1 MKRVMS
7 FAFVAV
13 VLCSSGSCSGQTS
26 ASTPEK
32 VFEIVWRTFDERYA
46 LFEVKSI
53 DWGNLG
59 DEYRSQVTAKTSE
72 EELFD
77 IITGMLSH
85 LNDNHVTLS
94 AETLGRDFCAGF
106 LGSYFNEVGFS
117 AAMEILQQRPMP
129 DTYFQTTP
137 REVGDSG
144 FLYGLVGDG
153 IGYFHFGG
161 FEDVN
166 KSAAAV
172 DEILEVFGDARAMI
186 VDVRHNSGG
195 DDRVGK
201 AIADRFAD
209 MKRPYMVTR
218 DRNGPNH
225 DDFAEPKYWH
235 VEPAERTFT
244 GPVVLLTSRLSISA
258 AENFALAMKVLPH
271 VTIVGDT
278 TSGCFADNEW
288 HDLPNGW
295 RFSLSKNL
303 FVDSDGRCWEGVGV
317 PPDIKVEGNGA
328 EGEADPVV
336 DFALHFLRNGAS
348 PPKDESTCTEAVRGS

>member
-1 MKRVMS
+1 MMKRVVGFS
-7 FAFVAV
+7 LVAV
-13 VLCSSGSCSGQTS
+13 VLCCSGSCLVQTP
-26 ASTPEK
+26 ASSPEQI
-32 VFEIVWRTFDERYA
+32 FETVWRTFDERYA
-46 LFEVKSI
+46 LFEVKKI
-53 DWGNLG
+53 DWENLG
-59 DEYRSQVTAKTSE
+59 DEYRSQVSATTSD
-72 EELFD
+72 EELFN

-94 AETLGRDFCAGF
+94 AESLGRDYCAGF

-129 DTYFQTTP
+129 DHYFRTTP
-137 REVGDSG
+137 REAGDSG
-144 FLYGLVGDG
+144 FLYGLLGDG
-153 IGYFHFGG
+153 IGYLHFGE
-161 FEDVN
+161 FEDVD
-166 KSAAAV
+166 KSATAV
-172 DEILEVFGDARAMI
+172 DEILEGFGDAPAMI

-209 MKRPYMVTR
+209 MKRLYMVTR

-225 DDFAEPKYWH
+225 DDFAEPKYWY

-244 GPVVLLTSRLSISA
+244 KPVVLLTSRLSLSA

-303 FVDSDGRCWEGVGV
+303 FVDANGRCWEGVGV
-317 PPDIKVEGNGA
+317 IPDIKVDGNGA
-328 EGEADPVV
+328 GGEVDPIV
-336 DFALHFLRNGAS
+336 DFALNYLRNDVS
-348 PPKDESTCTEAVRGS
+348 PPEDESTRKTSVR

>member
-1 MKRVMS
+1 V
-7 FAFVAV
+7 
-13 VLCSSGSCSGQTS
+13 QTS
-26 ASTPEK
+26 ASSPEEI
-32 VFEIVWRTFDERYA
+32 FETVWRTFDERYA

-53 DWGNLG
+53 DWENLG
-59 DEYRSQVTAKTSE
+59 DEYRSQINATTGE
-72 EELFD
+72 EELFN

-94 AETLGRDFCAGF
+94 AESLGRDFCAGF
-106 LGSYFNEVGFS
+106 LGSYFNEIGFS

-129 DTYFQTTP
+129 DIYFQTTP
-137 REVGDSG
+137 REVRDSG

-153 IGYFHFGG
+153 IGYLHFGG
-161 FEDVN
+161 FEDVD
-166 KSAAAV
+166 KSAEAV

-209 MKRPYMVTR
+209 MKRLYMVTR
-218 DRNGPNH
+218 DRNGPDH
-225 DDFAEPKYWH
+225 DNFAEPKYWH
-235 VEPAERTFT
+235 IEPAERTFT
-244 GPVVLLTSRLSISA
+244 GPVVLLTSRLSLSA

-303 FVDSDGRCWEGVGV
+303 FVDADGRCWEGEGV
-317 PPDIKVEGNGA
+317 HPDIKVEGNGA
-328 EGEADPVV
+328 DGEVDPIV
-336 DFALHFLRNGAS
+336 DFALDFLRSDAS
-348 PPKDESTCTEAVRGS
+348 PPKDGSTSQEGVSG